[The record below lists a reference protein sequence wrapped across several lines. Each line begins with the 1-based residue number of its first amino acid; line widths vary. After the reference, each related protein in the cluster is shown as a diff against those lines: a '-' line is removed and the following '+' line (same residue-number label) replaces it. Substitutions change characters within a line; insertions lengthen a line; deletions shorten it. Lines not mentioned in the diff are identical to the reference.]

1 MQNCFLPGGSL
12 AVKDG
17 EQVVP
22 VINRIA
28 KGFANV
34 VMTQDWHTAGHVSF
48 ASAHAGKKPFE
59 TVDLP
64 YGKQVLWPDHC
75 VQGTD
80 GASLS
85 KDLAIPQA
93 GLVIRKGFH
102 KDVDSYSAFTE
113 ADGKTTTGLA
123 AYLKARKVKRVFL
136 AGLATDFC
144 VAWTALDARKAGF
157 ETYVIEDACRGIDTQ
172 GSLAKAWADMTKAG
186 VKRIQS
192 GDIAVSGLM
201 RARTALRRSSSLRSR
216 DAASRRMK
224 AEMRSRASWFE
235 TALARLLTMRVAQL
249 FVLLARR
256 GLRAALGD
264 ADQRRAQ
271 HALAD
276 HEAGLHDLDHRAC
289 RHRRVGHFVHRLLEV
304 RIELLARRIEL
315 LDAVLLQRVEQRA
328 LGQLDALDEAP

>member
-1 MQNCFLPGGSL
+1 MLDRRRILAGLSTAAIASVVSKKVLAAASIKIDDTSALLVIDVQNCFLPGGSL

-22 VINRIA
+22 VINRMA
-28 KGFANV
+28 KAFVNV
-34 VMTQDWHTAGHVSF
+34 VMTQDWHTNGHISF

-59 TVDLP
+59 TIDLA

-85 KDLAIPQA
+85 KDLVIPQA

-123 AYLKARKVKRVFL
+123 AYLKARKLRRLFV

-157 ETYVIEDACRGIDTQ
+157 ETYVVEDACRGIDTQ

-186 VKRIQS
+186 VKRIRS
-192 GDIAVSGLM
+192 GDIAL
-201 RARTALRRSSSLRSR
+201 
-216 DAASRRMK
+216 
-224 AEMRSRASWFE
+224 
-235 TALARLLTMRVAQL
+235 
-249 FVLLARR
+249 
-256 GLRAALGD
+256 
-264 ADQRRAQ
+264 
-271 HALAD
+271 
-276 HEAGLHDLDHRAC
+276 
-289 RHRRVGHFVHRLLEV
+289 
-304 RIELLARRIEL
+304 
-315 LDAVLLQRVEQRA
+315 
-328 LGQLDALDEAP
+328 